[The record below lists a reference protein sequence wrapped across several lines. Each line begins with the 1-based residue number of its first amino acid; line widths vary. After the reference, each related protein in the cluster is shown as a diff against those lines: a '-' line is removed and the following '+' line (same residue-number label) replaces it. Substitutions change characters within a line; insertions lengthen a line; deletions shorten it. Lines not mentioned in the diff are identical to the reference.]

1 MLLGRTGS
9 GGLLQTSMGE
19 DLAANVPLRNEVVQE
34 PLTLME
40 EAQDSTLATVLA
52 PAAMALPPLLGAL
65 TSEDTVATELGEE
78 IWSPEDCGRP
88 SGSRGQETNK
98 THIENR
104 VITNFPLPTMAS
116 PLFENDEEGAAYLL
130 EL

>member
-1 MLLGRTGS
+1 
-9 GGLLQTSMGE
+9 
-19 DLAANVPLRNEVVQE
+19 
-34 PLTLME
+34 ME
-40 EAQDSTLATVLA
+40 EAQDSTLASVLA
-52 PAAMALPPLLGAL
+52 PAAMALPLLPGAL

-88 SGSRGQETNK
+88 SGSRDQETNK

-130 EL
+130 ELIRKMCADLGFEDENGCVFDEKKQNHYTNLYVYIL